1 MSSKYDYSPVQAYGS
16 SISRCPRAIVGV
28 LNSDYQK
35 PSYGLGNARTVYPIS
50 AFITHLVWLEG
61 TSIKVD
67 VTALTVSLYSIMRHR
82 YSRFLL
88 LSILQALGVKAIM
101 VKGNVEGGEDQG
113 PRYDAGVVRHA
124 LTKILA

>member
-1 MSSKYDYSPVQAYGS
+1 M
-16 SISRCPRAIVGV
+16 GV